1 MMGKKKRTAAANERG
16 AIDKSEAQSI
26 GYLSR
31 YMYRVFA
38 KAIAAELAPYGLVA
52 SQWSVL
58 RALWVEDG
66 LSQVDLAERMRVE
79 KASLTTTL
87 EIMDRQGLIRRERN
101 ADDRRK
107 LNIYLTTASQKLKG
121 DLLPFVSKI
130 NRKATRGMS
139 AEEVKLLKTL
149 LCKVISNLDG

>member
-1 MMGKKKRTAAANERG
+1 MKRKSRTSTLMGRE
-16 AIDKSEAQSI
+16 AIDQSESHSI

-38 KAIAAELAPYGLVA
+38 KEIASELAPYGLVA

-58 RALWVEDG
+58 RVLWVEDG
-66 LSQVDLAERMRVE
+66 LSQVDLAERMRIE

-87 EIMDRQGLIRRERN
+87 EAMDKQGLIRRERN
-101 ADDRRK
+101 FDYRRK
-107 LNIYLTTASQKLKG
+107 VNIYLTAASQRLKG
-121 DLLPFVSKI
+121 DLLPFVGKI

-139 AEEVKLLKTL
+139 NAEVEMLRDL
-149 LCKVISNLDG
+149 LCRIILNLDG